1 MQLVGIPSGTDVPV
15 ITASLKAF
23 GQSLDFTFKA
33 SGREADD
40 DDRPG
45 HGVELQL
52 RARW

>member
-1 MQLVGIPSGTDVPV
+1 MPV

-23 GQSLDFTFKA
+23 VQSLDFTFEA
-33 SGREADD
+33 SGREAIH